1 MFLLT
6 ISFKQHGAGLQFV
19 YKTEEKAKETYQ
31 FVKGAMP
38 NIIEV
43 YDDFGQYAMFSTADT
58 LAMLMADNELGHKAA
73 EEKAISLARA
83 QAITNMRAK
92 MDGQINNQL
101 ITAPSSL
108 KMN

>member
-19 YKTEEKAKETYQ
+19 YKTQEKAKESYE
-31 FVKGAMP
+31 FIRGVNGRVM
-38 NIIEV
+38 EV
-43 YDDFGQYAMFSTADT
+43 FDDYGQSAMFGSSDI
-58 LAMLMADNELGHKAA
+58 LAMLLVDNELGHKAA

-83 QAITNMRAK
+83 QAVTNMRAK